1 MEELTHSEVAVL
13 RHGLALYL
21 REAAQQVTNANQPFQ
36 LRELQHLRAV
46 AERLLADPRFDRAK
60 PDGTARLVEFSD
72 G

>member
-21 REAAQQVTNANQPFQ
+21 REAAQQVTN
-36 LRELQHLRAV
+36 LRAV